1 MSKLIGLILI
11 AVGVLL
17 LASAY
22 IPLETVSLGGK
33 KIMHGQTVTFTATIK
48 VPCTID
54 KLSPAPGT
62 RTFVLGTLGDKVA
75 AYGQITVTWN
85 IAKGQ
90 VLGKTDV
97 PKTVTCTVSFIAWKG
112 EYWGD
117 EAGEPAP
124 EMGIW
129 VYPKVWYTPTVTTT
143 QPPEEPAPPEEEEQP
158 TPPQPQQTETLTPT
172 SEEPYTPPEEPM
184 PVPPEE
190 PVQPTAPQDIT
201 VATERTP
208 QTAIIGIIL
217 MIAGAIIAL
226 TSKRK
231 I

>member
-33 KIMHGQTVTFTATIK
+33 KIMHGQAVTFTATIN

-54 KLSPAPGT
+54 KLEPAPGT

-75 AYGQITVTWN
+75 AYGQLTVTWN

-90 VLGKTDV
+90 ILEQSDV

-112 EYWGD
+112 EYWED

-124 EMGIW
+124 PMGIW
-129 VYPKVWYTPTVTTT
+129 VYPKAWYTSTVTT
-143 QPPEEPAPPEEEEQP
+143 
-158 TPPQPQQTETLTPT
+158 QPQ
-172 SEEPYTPPEEPM
+172 
-184 PVPPEE
+184 
-190 PVQPTAPQDIT
+190 
-201 VATERTP
+201 
-208 QTAIIGIIL
+208 
-217 MIAGAIIAL
+217 
-226 TSKRK
+226 
-231 I
+231 